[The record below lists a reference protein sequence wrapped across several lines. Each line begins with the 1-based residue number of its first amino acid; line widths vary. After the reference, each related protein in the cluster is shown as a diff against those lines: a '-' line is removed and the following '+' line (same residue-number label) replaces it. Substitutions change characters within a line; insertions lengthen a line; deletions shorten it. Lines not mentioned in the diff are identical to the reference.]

1 MLFIIRLEGFICQK
15 IEITDVR
22 DGVLPRPQNPDLSTI
37 EQSKPHPGLGEGGKY
52 HIKATENPLPDTE
65 LLTFALAGN
74 QNCGKTTLF
83 NQLTGS
89 NQHVGNFPGV
99 TVDRKDGMIRECV
112 VVGDSEM
119 QVHSSRRS
127 PLPSVTQAAVPQP
140 KKPEPQPEV
149 EKVTETIEGE
159 RLNIY
164 LAYLPIEPAKV
175 IQGSGYETYFI
186 NDSNYYLFFNYM
198 NRQNNSWISRYNG
211 IVEPNTQIFLEEF
224 GKEELN
230 DLERICVQLIA
241 FKKDKPYS
249 LKNAISVELHLDTV
263 KFYKQHCFMENDFFD
278 EDAMVYPIVRQDI
291 PEKELLISAAELQ
304 QAMQQK
310 VHEDRRVPQTIV
322 KKKVTDSSILEV
334 DLHITELLDNTNG
347 LSNADMLDYQLEK
360 FHEVLAKYA
369 ANKGQKIVFI
379 HGKGDGVLRKAI
391 EKELKTKYKQ
401 YYYQDASFREYGFGA
416 TMVTIK

>member
-1 MLFIIRLEGFICQK
+1 MKIGDKVRFLSEVGGGVVTGFK
-15 IEITDVR
+15 GKDFVLVEDA
-22 DGVLPRPQNPDLSTI
+22 DGFDIPMP
-37 EQSKPHPGLGEGGKY
+37 
-52 HIKATENPLPDTE
+52 
-65 LLTFALAGN
+65 
-74 QNCGKTTLF
+74 
-83 NQLTGS
+83 
-89 NQHVGNFPGV
+89 
-99 TVDRKDGMIRECV
+99 IRECV
-112 VVGDSEM
+112 VIEADDYNIK
-119 QVHSSRRS
+119 RK
-127 PLPSVTQAAVPQP
+127 PAATAP
-140 KKPEPQPEV
+140 KQEEPAKPAKPEMPVIQRQPEV
-149 EKVTETIEGE
+149 RGGDT
-159 RLNIY
+159 LNVF
-164 LAYLPIEPAKV
+164 LAYVPEDAKAMMTTPFEAYLV
-175 IQGSGYETYFI
+175 

>member
-1 MLFIIRLEGFICQK
+1 MMSNIKVGDKVRFLNSTGGGVVRSFKGKDQVLVEDEDGFEVPALIR
-15 IEITDVR
+15 D
-22 DGVLPRPQNPDLSTI
+22 
-37 EQSKPHPGLGEGGKY
+37 
-52 HIKATENPLPDTE
+52 
-65 LLTFALAGN
+65 
-74 QNCGKTTLF
+74 
-83 NQLTGS
+83 
-89 NQHVGNFPGV
+89 
-99 TVDRKDGMIRECV
+99 CV

-119 QVHSSRRS
+119 QVH
-127 PLPSVTQAAVPQP
+127 
-140 KKPEPQPEV
+140 
-149 EKVTETIEGE
+149 
-159 RLNIY
+159 
-164 LAYLPIEPAKV
+164 
-175 IQGSGYETYFI
+175 YFI
-186 NDSNYYLFFNYM
+186 NDSNYYLFSNYM